1 MHLTARVK
9 IYPTE
14 DQLKVLWELSDRCCS
29 LYNLALSERKE
40 AWKNERKTIKYVDQ
54 QNKLPDFK
62 KKNPDY
68 RAVYSKTLQGVLKK
82 LDANYRSF
90 FGLRKNGYLDARPP
104 NFKSRNF
111 FQTIPYNQSGFYQAK
126 NWITFSHKVND
137 TALAFDLGKMYE
149 NVKQVE
155 IYNDDPF
162 KAKGDFYISITY
174 EVAAPE
180 YVDNGLYQANDAG
193 ISKIVTAV
201 NMQGKFFEVKTPRID
216 NYWQPK
222 IDSLKSRRDHC
233 MGVKKGSKKSR
244 RWLRLHKSYK
254 KMEKKKSNQ
263 LRDFQHKLA
272 KKMVNNTRA
281 NTIIVGDLKVK
292 NMAQSK
298 KQKGKRKRA
307 QNRSTQNQGYLSR
320 FIGFLAYKAELIG
333 KRVIKIDESYTS
345 RRCYVCGKIHDMPLW
360 KRNMEC
366 DCGNYIDRDRNSAIN
381 IMVNFLSQNALWT
394 SYQQFSDNLRQ
405 TGFQMGLR
413 FLELKP
419 DDGSTRRKLL
429 PQT

>member
-90 FGLRKNGYLDARPP
+90 FGLRKNGYLGARPP

-254 KMEKKKSNQ
+254 K
-263 LRDFQHKLA
+263 
-272 KKMVNNTRA
+272 
-281 NTIIVGDLKVK
+281 
-292 NMAQSK
+292 
-298 KQKGKRKRA
+298 
-307 QNRSTQNQGYLSR
+307 
-320 FIGFLAYKAELIG
+320 
-333 KRVIKIDESYTS
+333 
-345 RRCYVCGKIHDMPLW
+345 W
-360 KRNMEC
+360 
-366 DCGNYIDRDRNSAIN
+366 
-381 IMVNFLSQNALWT
+381 
-394 SYQQFSDNLRQ
+394 
-405 TGFQMGLR
+405 
-413 FLELKP
+413 
-419 DDGSTRRKLL
+419 RRKSLISL
-429 PQT
+429 GISSIN